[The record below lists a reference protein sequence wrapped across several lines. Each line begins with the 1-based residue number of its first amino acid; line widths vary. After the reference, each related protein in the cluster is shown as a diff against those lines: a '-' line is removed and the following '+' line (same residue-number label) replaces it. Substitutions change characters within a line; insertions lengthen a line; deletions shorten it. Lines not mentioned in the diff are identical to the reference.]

1 MPRTGELH
9 YDTLVDLRS
18 QSSSVSARFSGPF
31 SSLAEPAYTE
41 ANMRATLALTLT
53 ALLLATGCKSAP
65 TPPANTP
72 FSDQAPQSRQPARAE
87 PTAAPSGDFDFYLL
101 NLSWS
106 PEFCA
111 THANSPE
118 CPSHPGFVVHGLW
131 PQRNDGSYPENCGDA
146 PGPANPQ
153 SDTDLMPTASLVRHE
168 WQTHGTC
175 TGLDAE
181 TYFATVRKAFHEVK
195 LPSDIGRGDP
205 DQTVSTSAI
214 LDEFKMANPSF
225 PAESLA
231 LSCGNNRLTAIE
243 VCFSKDLQ
251 PEACQGVRSCRAG
264 VIRVTPQ

>member
-1 MPRTGELH
+1 
-9 YDTLVDLRS
+9 
-18 QSSSVSARFSGPF
+18 
-31 SSLAEPAYTE
+31 
-41 ANMRATLALTLT
+41 MRAPLVLGLA
-53 ALLLATGCKSAP
+53 ALLFAAGCKSTPAP
-65 TPPANTP
+65 TGNTP
-72 FSDQAPQSRQPARAE
+72 FADQLSQSRQAPRNERGA
-87 PTAAPSGDFDFYLL
+87 TPSGDFDYYLL

-111 THANSPE
+111 THSNSPE

-131 PQRNDGSYPENCGDA
+131 PQRNDGSYPENCSDA

-153 SDTDLMPTASLVRHE
+153 SDTDLMPTVSLVHHE

-175 TGLDAE
+175 TGLDAT
-181 TYFATVRKAFHEVK
+181 TYFNTVRQAFHTVK
-195 LPSDIGRGDP
+195 IPSDIGHGDT

-214 LDEFKMANPSF
+214 LDEFMMANPGF
-225 PAESLA
+225 PGGSLA

-251 PEACQGVRSCRAG
+251 PEACQGVRSCRAS